1 MQTVFK
7 YIYMFYT
14 FRRPHFAGSD
24 IHFIQTQTIICPH
37 LPDNPKAWQ
46 PPIAVSDGHTPP
58 SAIFLYT
65 CRKTIPLFPFMPER
79 PSEKTFNVKEVIFLR
94 YCALSG
100 FTLYCRTLRLRNI
113 ANRLSEEKKENSMAQ
128 ITLDKTDLKIL
139 QVLQSNGRLTN
150 VELSERVALSPSP
163 CLRRLKQLE
172 DAGIILFRTHR
183 RNRLPAAYLL
193 PRHER
198 LFPFRARH
206 PALPPRRAGCE
217 IQLRPQGTEK
227 HHRPA
232 VGTPPNNGIKRQ
244 KQTGR
249 LKSATETANPFP
261 RFQTAY
267 FYTKPVRSKP

>member
-1 MQTVFK
+1 
-7 YIYMFYT
+7 MFYT

-24 IHFIQTQTIICPH
+24 IHFIQTQTPSRPH
-37 LPDNPKAWQ
+37 LPDSPKAWQ

-94 YCALSG
+94 YCALNG

-163 CLRRLKQLE
+163 CRRC
-172 DAGIILFRTHR
+172 
-183 RNRLPAAYLL
+183 
-193 PRHER
+193 
-198 LFPFRARH
+198 AR
-206 PALPPRRAGCE
+206 P
-217 IQLRPQGTEK
+217 
-227 HHRPA
+227 
-232 VGTPPNNGIKRQ
+232 
-244 KQTGR
+244 
-249 LKSATETANPFP
+249 S
-261 RFQTAY
+261 
-267 FYTKPVRSKP
+267 